1 MKELMENGTVKDVVG
16 KAAEKIKAEA
26 AKPVTLN
33 FGYVSDDDSSAKPV
47 TLNLGYVSDDGGT
60 DGRYR
65 DAILAELARLHRI
78 ANVGE
83 SLDIDARIDELL
95 ILLMDVEGDE

>member
-1 MKELMENGTVKDVVG
+1 MSNIDWSAASVKELMENGTVKDVVG
-16 KAAEKIKAEA
+16 KAAEKIKSEA
-26 AKPVTLN
+26 
-33 FGYVSDDDSSAKPV
+33 AKPV
-47 TLNLGYVSDDGGT
+47 TLNLGYVSDDDRST

-95 ILLMDVEGDE
+95 SILEDVEGDE

>member
-1 MKELMENGTVKDVVG
+1 MSKIDWSATSAKELLEGFDG
-16 KAAEKIKAEA
+16 EIKAEFEA
-26 AKPVTLN
+26 PASTTATTAKGGV
-33 FGYVSDDDSSAKPV
+33 FGFTSNS
-47 TLNLGYVSDDGGT
+47 T

-83 SLDIDARIDELL
+83 SPDIDARIDELL
-95 ILLMDVEGDE
+95 CILEDVEGDE

>member
-1 MKELMENGTVKDVVG
+1 MSSIDWSAASVKELMENGTVKDVMG

-33 FGYVSDDDSSAKPV
+33 LGYVSDDDRS
-47 TLNLGYVSDDGGT
+47 T

-95 ILLMDVEGDE
+95 SILEDVEGDE

>member
-1 MKELMENGTVKDVVG
+1 MSSIDWSATSAKELMENGTVKDVVD
-16 KAAEKIKAEA
+16 KAVEKIKAEA

-33 FGYVSDDDSSAKPV
+33 
-47 TLNLGYVSDDGGT
+47 LGYVSDDSRST
-60 DGRYR
+60 DGMYR

-83 SLDIDARIDELL
+83 SPDIDARIDELL
-95 ILLMDVEGDE
+95 CILEDVEGDE

>member
-1 MKELMENGTVKDVVG
+1 MSSIDWSAASVKELMENGTVKDAVG

-33 FGYVSDDDSSAKPV
+33 
-47 TLNLGYVSDDGGT
+47 LGYVSDDGSST

-95 ILLMDVEGDE
+95 SILEDVEGDE